1 MRGWNAA
8 VLAHWEKVVNASLES
23 DDSFRRS
30 LRDSLEELGADTR
43 QLSRLSGVSESSLY
57 KILSGERANP
67 RLSTYRRI
75 VNSLRELE
83 GGKIQ
88 AEPFVAI
95 IAARPTLDAVQ
106 RNFVEVVGQR
116 VELREY
122 AATSMEEVIVAAVRA
137 EREGAQAIVC
147 APIVSTTVEKITKI
161 PVSACPVSMCRQP
174 IVRAAEI
181 AAAKVFGESR
191 SPRPAR

>member
-1 MRGWNAA
+1 VR
-8 VLAHWEKVVNASLES
+8 ASLES
-23 DDSFRRS
+23 DDSFRRA
-30 LRDSLEELGADTR
+30 LRDSLEGLGADTR
-43 QLSRLSGVSESSLY
+43 QLSKLSRVSESSLY

-75 VNSLRELE
+75 VNAIRGLE
-83 GGKIQ
+83 GGRLA

-95 IAARPTLDAVQ
+95 IAARPSLDAIEKKY
-106 RNFVEVVGQR
+106 VEVAGHR

-122 AATSMEEVIVAAVRA
+122 AAASIEEVIVASVRA

-161 PVSACPVSMCRQP
+161 PVSACPVTLCRQP
-174 IVRAAEI
+174 LLRAAEI
-181 AAAKVFGESR
+181 AAAKVFGE
-191 SPRPAR
+191 PRPPRQAP

>member
-1 MRGWNAA
+1 MR
-8 VLAHWEKVVNASLES
+8 ASLES
-23 DDSFRRS
+23 DDSFRRA
-30 LRDSLEELGADTR
+30 LRDSLEGLGADTR
-43 QLSRLSGVSESSLY
+43 QLSKLSRVSESSLY

-75 VNSLRELE
+75 VNAIRELE
-83 GGKIQ
+83 GGRLA

-95 IAARPTLDAVQ
+95 IAARPSLDAIEKKY
-106 RNFVEVVGQR
+106 VEVAGRR

-122 AATSMEEVIVAAVRA
+122 AAASMEEVIVAAVRA

-161 PVSACPVSMCRQP
+161 PVSACPVTLCRQP
-174 IVRAAEI
+174 LLRAAEI
-181 AAAKVFGESR
+181 AAAKVFGE
-191 SPRPAR
+191 PRPPHQAP